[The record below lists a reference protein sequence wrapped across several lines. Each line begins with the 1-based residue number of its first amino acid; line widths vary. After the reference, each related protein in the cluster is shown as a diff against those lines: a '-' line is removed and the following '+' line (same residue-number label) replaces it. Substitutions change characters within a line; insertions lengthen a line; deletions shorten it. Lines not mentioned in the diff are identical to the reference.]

1 MPIDTVTVLVVFL
14 SIFCVAV
21 VLFWVYLFREG
32 KKRREIE
39 HYGDH
44 AEERVSAYI
53 RRCFPDS
60 TLFDDVYLKTQR
72 GLTQIDHILVCRWGV
87 YVIETKS
94 HNGLILTGN
103 RDWVQKYNGKT
114 VKFYDPVKQNEN
126 HCRALK
132 NLLNTQAI
140 LKNVKV
146 EPLVV
151 FTSRNVRFS
160 SAVKGVIRL
169 SQLNDT
175 VKSGESGE
183 AKGKRRVRPLTSRAG
198 RKYLDKATVK
208 AISRLISRNCEKSR
222 MKQRMY
228 RERIRENRI
237 YRNRRRK

>member
-1 MPIDTVTVLVVFL
+1 MPIDSTTVLIVFL
-14 SIFCVAV
+14 SIFIVAV
-21 VLFWVYLFREG
+21 VWFSVYLFREG

-60 TLFDDVYLKTQR
+60 VLFDDVYLKTPK
-72 GLTQIDHILVCRWGV
+72 GMTQIDHILVCRWGV

-94 HNGLILTGN
+94 HNGLILTGG
-103 RDWVQKYNGKT
+103 RDWIQKYNGKT
-114 VKFYDPVKQNEN
+114 VKFYNPIKQNEN
-126 HCRALK
+126 HCIALK
-132 NLLNTQAI
+132 SVIDTQAI
-140 LKNVKV
+140 LRNVKV

-160 SAVKGVIRL
+160 SPVKGVIRL
-169 SQLNDT
+169 NQLNDAI
-175 VKSGESGE
+175 KSGETGE
-183 AKGKRRVRPLTSRAG
+183 AGQKRRTHPLTSRAG
-198 RKYLDKATVK
+198 RKYLDKAAVK
-208 AISRLISRNCEKSR
+208 AISRLISRNCEKSK

>member
-1 MPIDTVTVLVVFL
+1 MPVDSTTVLTVFL
-14 SIFCVAV
+14 SIFLVSLLC
-21 VLFWVYLFREG
+21 FWVYLFREG

-39 HYGDH
+39 HYGDQ

-53 RRCFPDS
+53 RRCFPDGV
-60 TLFDDVYLKTQR
+60 LFDDVYLKTQR

-114 VKFYDPVKQNEN
+114 VKFYDPIKQNQT
-126 HCRALK
+126 HCQALK
-132 NLLNTQAI
+132 DLLHNQPI

-160 SAVKGVIRL
+160 SSVKGVIRL
-169 SQLNDT
+169 HQLNDT
-175 VKSGESGE
+175 IKSGESGQSQ
-183 AKGKRRVRPLTSRAG
+183 GKRRVQPLTSRVG

-208 AISRLISRNCEKSR
+208 AVSRLIARNCEKSR
-222 MKQRMY
+222 MKQRRY